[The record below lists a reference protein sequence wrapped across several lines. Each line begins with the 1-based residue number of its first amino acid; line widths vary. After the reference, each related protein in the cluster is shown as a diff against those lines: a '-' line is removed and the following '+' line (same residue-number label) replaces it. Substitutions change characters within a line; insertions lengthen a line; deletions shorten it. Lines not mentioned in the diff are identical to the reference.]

1 MKTESIVFK
10 SETQQN
16 LKKLLDLV
24 VPGDSLLI
32 VMYGSPD
39 PDAIASAMALRELLH
54 RTRGLSLCSMAATEP
69 IRRLQNRE
77 LAAAMRLDIRQ
88 LSQVDPGAYRLTAL
102 VDAQPSFFGSRP
114 PPLTTS
120 IVFDHHPREG
130 DWTTEFADV
139 RPQYGALSTI
149 MTSYL
154 VGARIR
160 IPRNLH
166 TALLY
171 GIKTDTD
178 NFDRDTSAEDIR
190 AYTYHSRRAN
200 MRLIRRIELNQTP
213 IRYLKYFDHAFHHM
227 KHYRGRRVG
236 FLGLVE
242 SPDVCVQVADFYLR
256 LIGTRIVV
264 VAGIVSDR
272 MIIIFRGDG
281 YRHDC
286 GAMAQQACGSIGQGG
301 GHRSAARVEIRLDV
315 LKAELRGDL
324 SHERVDHFLNQCLK
338 KSSGMHKQPVTSKG

>member
-1 MKTESIVFK
+1 
-10 SETQQN
+10 
-16 LKKLLDLV
+16 
-24 VPGDSLLI
+24 
-32 VMYGSPD
+32 
-39 PDAIASAMALRELLH
+39 
-54 RTRGLSLCSMAATEP
+54 
-69 IRRLQNRE
+69 
-77 LAAAMRLDIRQ
+77 
-88 LSQVDPGAYRLTAL
+88 
-102 VDAQPSFFGSRP
+102 
-114 PPLTTS
+114 
-120 IVFDHHPREG
+120 
-130 DWTTEFADV
+130 
-139 RPQYGALSTI
+139 

-178 NFDRDTSAEDIR
+178 NFDRETSAEDIR
-190 AYTYHSRRAN
+190 AYTYHSRHAN
-200 MRLIRRIELNQTP
+200 LRLIRRIELNQTP

-264 VAGIVSDR
+264 VAGIVSER
-272 MIIIFRGDG
+272 LIIIFRGDG

-301 GHRSAARVEIRLDV
+301 GHRSAARVEIPLDV

-324 SHERVDHFLNQCLK
+324 SQQNVDRFLGMCLK
-338 KSSGMHKQPVTSKG
+338 KAPS

>member
-1 MKTESIVFK
+1 MKSESLVFK
-10 SETQQN
+10 NKTQQN
-16 LKKLLDLV
+16 LKKLLELV
-24 VPGDSLLI
+24 EPDASLLI
-32 VMYGSPD
+32 MMYGSPD

-54 RTRGLSLCSMAATEP
+54 RTRGLSLCIMAATEP
-69 IRRLQNRE
+69 ILRLQNRE
-77 LAAAMRLDIRQ
+77 LAKAMRLDIRQ
-88 LSQVDPGAYRLTAL
+88 LSQVDPASYRLAAL
-102 VDAQPSFFGSRP
+102 VDAQPSFFGKHL
-114 PPLTTS
+114 PPLS
-120 IVFDHHPREG
+120 PQIVFDHHPREG
-130 DWTTEFADV
+130 DWTTEFSDV

-154 VGARIR
+154 ISARIR

-213 IRYLKYFDHAFHHM
+213 IRYLKYFDHAIHHM

-242 SPDVCVQVADFYLR
+242 GPDVCVQVADFYLR

-286 GAMAQQACGSIGQGG
+286 GAMAQQACGNIGQGG
-301 GHRSAARVEIRLDV
+301 GHRSAARVEIPLDI
-315 LKAELRGDL
+315 LKEELKGDL
-324 SHERVDHFLNQCLK
+324 SQKRVDHFLNECLK
-338 KSSGMHKQPVTSKG
+338 KSSGIRKQTVT